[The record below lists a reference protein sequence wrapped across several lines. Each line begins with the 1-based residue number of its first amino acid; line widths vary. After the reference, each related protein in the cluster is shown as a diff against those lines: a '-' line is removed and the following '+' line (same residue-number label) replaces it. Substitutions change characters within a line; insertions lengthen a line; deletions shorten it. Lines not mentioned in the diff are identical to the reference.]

1 MPQSTI
7 CADTG
12 NGATIAFAGA
22 AALDD
27 LKFRSIE
34 QNEQSLGVID
44 CSDLSTT
51 GERSLIAEDLTDP
64 IEVDLE
70 WIWDTFQTPPVLGED
85 LGLVTITY
93 PTRTGETTPATYAG
107 NAFVKAVKHPMLA
120 NNELQVGTMKIQFR
134 GGGTYTES
142 T

>member
-22 AALDD
+22 TD
-27 LKFRSIE
+27 LNSLKVRRISQPE
-34 QNEQSLGVID
+34 QTLGTID

-51 GERSLIAEDLTDP
+51 GERSVILEDLTDP
-64 IEVDLE
+64 IEIEVE
-70 WIWDTFQTPPVLGED
+70 FIWDTFETPPVLGES
-85 LGLVTITY
+85 LGVTTITY
-93 PTRTGETTPATYAG
+93 PTRTGETTPATRAAEARVSG
-107 NAFVKAVKHPMLA
+107 VKHPDLA
-120 NNELQVGTMKIQFR
+120 NNELQIGMMKVQLLEAA
-134 GGGTYTES
+134 TYTES